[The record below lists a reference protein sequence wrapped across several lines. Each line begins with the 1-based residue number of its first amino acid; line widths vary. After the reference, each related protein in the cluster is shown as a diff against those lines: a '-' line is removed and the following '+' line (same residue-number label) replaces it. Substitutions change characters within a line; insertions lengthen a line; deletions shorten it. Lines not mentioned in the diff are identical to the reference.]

1 MFIGSIKPRKNN
13 EKQLLAICLIVAAFL
28 FVTILM
34 TGRYADKIDV
44 QGEIKRNNSVMIYA
58 ENSGIVDK
66 VYKAVGGQ
74 VTKGEL
80 LFKISNNSSNYSSDS
95 ELSSVKQRLD
105 ALYDLIDAE
114 KNNFNSVKRD
124 KEKEIDSTL
133 KRISITST
141 ELNKLKLGLEL
152 VKKDITILESKA
164 SRFNKLV
171 KAGAISL
178 DTYNDVVMKLQQR
191 LGDKNRFDIEII
203 TKSKEIIEYNVS
215 IDRAHTSIRE
225 AETTYQRQLEAL
237 NDRRLSLEKSEFYYI
252 YAPASGVISYSS
264 VNEYQAIRDGEQLGT
279 ISNSVDSELF
289 VELYTDSRAMS
300 YLGLN
305 REVVI
310 RVDAFPYEK
319 FGVLKGHVLSVSPA
333 KMKNTSDKNMFNVKV
348 KIINIEQIRNI
359 EISWLKDGMTISATY
374 SGPELSL
381 IEWLFLPVLKGVKR
395 NPDFWSKSQ

>member
-1 MFIGSIKPRKNN
+1 M
-13 EKQLLAICLIVAAFL
+13 LAICLIVAAFL